1 MRGAVQVPAG
11 PRLRMDG
18 LARLPIAAGR
28 YLAASYLDPVFFADY
43 EQFEPLGI
51 ASAIYLITDP
61 NQRVRW
67 LGQANRNGDL
77 VARLAEHARS
87 REKAAVFATLR
98 VLHLVDLTP
107 PEVINV
113 IEGRC
118 ADLLGLRGAMGPR
131 CWPSGDNWLSL
142 VA

>member
-1 MRGAVQVPAG
+1 MTGAVLVPAG
-11 PRLRMDG
+11 PRLRLAG

-28 YLAASYLDPVFFADY
+28 YLAADRLDPVFFSDY
-43 EQFEPLGI
+43 RMFEPLGI
-51 ASAIYLITDP
+51 ASAIYLITDS
-61 NQRVRW
+61 NRRIRW

-87 REKAAVFATLR
+87 REKTEVFTTLR
-98 VLHLVDLTP
+98 VLHLIDRTP
-107 PEVINV
+107 AEAIDS

-131 CWPSGDNWLSL
+131 RWPSSDAWQTL
-142 VA
+142 VP